1 MAYSFKKRAAQA
13 GIYQEGPIFMT
24 IPLQT
29 KIIYGPL
36 ESRRLGRSLGVNLL
50 PSIQKLCTFD
60 CLYCQYGDT
69 RKLGVAKFPS
79 LKQIEEETDAAFSY
93 VKAKSIKIDWITFSG
108 NGEPTIYPDFPSV
121 VEILL
126 CLRDKYLYEIPIG
139 ILSNSSTC
147 HRPEIRQSLMK
158 LDGRFMK
165 LDAGLSKTYQALN
178 KPTDPRSWDPMIQG
192 LQSLHRIVLQSLFV
206 TGRIDNTSDK
216 EIDQWIKLIKTIKP
230 EGVQVYTIQ
239 RKPEHTDV
247 LPVSQEKLRAI
258 TTRVL
263 DETHI
268 SAFIYD

>member
-1 MAYSFKKRAAQA
+1 
-13 GIYQEGPIFMT
+13 MT

-29 KIIYGPL
+29 EIIYGPL
-36 ESRRLGRSLGVNLL
+36 ESRRFGCSLGVNLL
-50 PSIQKLCTFD
+50 PSTQKLCSFD

-69 RKLGVAKFPS
+69 RKLGSIAFPS
-79 LKQIEEETDAAFSY
+79 LEQIEKEADAAFSY
-93 VKAKSIKIDWITFSG
+93 AKTKGVAIDWITFSG
-108 NGEPTIYPDFPSV
+108 NGEPTLHPDFSV
-121 VEILL
+121 AVELL
-126 CLRDKYLYEIPIG
+126 LRLRDQYFYAVPIG

-165 LDAGLSKTYQALN
+165 LDAGLPKTYHALN
-178 KPTDPRSWDPMIQG
+178 KPKDPGSWDPMIQG
-192 LQSLHRIVLQSLFV
+192 LRSLHRIVLQSLFV

-216 EIDQWIKLIKTIKP
+216 EIEQWIKLIRMIQP

-239 RKPEHTDV
+239 RKPEHADV

-258 TTRVL
+258 TRRVL

-268 SAFIYD
+268 PAFIYG

>member
-1 MAYSFKKRAAQA
+1 
-13 GIYQEGPIFMT
+13 MT

-69 RKLGVAKFPS
+69 RKLGAANFPS

-93 VKAKSIKIDWITFSG
+93 VKAQGIKIDWITFSG
-108 NGEPTIYPDFPSV
+108 NGEPTIHPDFPSV

-126 CLRDKYLYEIPIG
+126 RLRDKYLYEVPVG

-147 HRPEIRQSLMK
+147 HRPEIRQSLAK

-165 LDAGLSKTYQALN
+165 LDAGSPATFSALN
-178 KPTDPRSWDPMIQG
+178 KPVNPALWAEIIQG
-192 LQSLHRIVLQSLFV
+192 LQSFHRIVLQSMFV
-206 TGRIDNTSDK
+206 TGRVDNTSDP
-216 EIDQWIKLIKTIKP
+216 EIDAWIKLVRTIHP
-230 EGVQVYTIQ
+230 EGVHVYTVE
-239 RKPEHTDV
+239 RKPEHLDV
-247 LPVSQEKLRAI
+247 LPISKNKLQAI
-258 TTRVL
+258 ARRL
-263 DETHI
+263 MDQTHI
-268 SAFIYD
+268 PCFVYD